1 MILHHKPA
9 SPRGWLFDGEE
20 GEVISVAHV
29 LDLKDGSFVV
39 PMNLFDALDTVEDY
53 MGVDMR
59 LYLEEYF
66 AEDVFEEES
75 IDDHYV
81 AFLEALED
89 MVMQI
94 KQNIQRRNYK
104 DVKLLADNLEASIRH
119 EIGGK

>member
-9 SPRGWLFDGEE
+9 SPRGWFFDGEE

-66 AEDVFEEES
+66 AEDVFEEVS

-104 DVKLLADNLEASIRH
+104 DVKLLVDNLEASIRR

>member
-1 MILHHKPA
+1 M
-9 SPRGWLFDGEE
+9 
-20 GEVISVAHV
+20 AHV

-66 AEDVFEEES
+66 AEDVFEEVS

-81 AFLEALED
+81 AFLEAIED

-104 DVKLLADNLEASIRH
+104 DVKLLVDNLEASIRR